1 MFINYN
7 LFNKIAI
14 QVTEKYIIPIY
25 IEKLII
31 IYGYITYELCYE
43 LINNLEMKKT
53 ITLYASFLLLYH
65 HLLK

>member
-1 MFINYN
+1 MLLEIFN

-31 IYGYITYELCYE
+31 ICGYIIYELCYD
-43 LINNLEMKKT
+43 LINIVRT
-53 ITLYASFLLLYH
+53 
-65 HLLK
+65 